1 MALLR
6 RGWCRAHTAVWADVM
21 RGVRVKNTVDRGRR
35 PCGRL
40 VRGNRVVTAW
50 KHALKRRFLLNNNLL
65 PLLWLLLRRRSEH
78 AHLCMGRGG
87 HHGKSTRSTTNA
99 EISALRCTKTARRG
113 RPVTMPRAALRCG
126 TTAWQAWPGSEPLPG
141 GEIYFFIWEQH
152 AGNGRRLL
160 RVFRRARLG
169 WESAGVLWWTRLQRR
184 RSPR

>member
-1 MALLR
+1 MPGAYSGL
-6 RGWCRAHTAVWADVM
+6 
-21 RGVRVKNTVDRGRR
+21 GRR
-35 PCGRL
+35 DARGSCKEHSGPGQEAVRASAPR

-87 HHGKSTRSTTNA
+87 HHGKSTRSATNA